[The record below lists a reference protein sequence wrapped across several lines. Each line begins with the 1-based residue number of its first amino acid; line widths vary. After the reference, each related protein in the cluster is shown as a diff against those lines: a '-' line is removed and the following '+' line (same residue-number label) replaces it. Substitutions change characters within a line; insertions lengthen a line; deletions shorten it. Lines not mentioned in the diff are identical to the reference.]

1 MDTLV
6 SLGYWGLFIGSFLAS
21 TVIPMSADVLLVGV
35 LALGGNVW
43 GCLAIATVGN
53 WLGGLTSYWIGWL
66 GRWDW
71 IERWFKVKREKLEQ
85 QKGHVDRYGVWLAL
99 FTWLPIV
106 GDLFAI
112 ALGFYRVRPK
122 MSAFYMLVGRLPAF
136 WCGCYC
142 ISSTLI
148 VLSSG
153 SVDPVI
159 VTSYHWNHH
168 HRMNHRRIH
177 QMTRHR
183 C

>member
-21 TVIPMSADVLLVGV
+21 TIIRMSADVLLVGV

-99 FTWLPIV
+99 FTWWPIV

-122 MSAFYMLVGRLPAF
+122 MSAFYMLV
-136 WCGCYC
+136 
-142 ISSTLI
+142 
-148 VLSSG
+148 SSG
-153 SVDPVI
+153 SVDPVT
-159 VTSYHWNHH
+159 VTSYHWNHR

>member
-35 LALGGNVW
+35 LTLGGNVW

-53 WLGGLTSYWIGWL
+53 WLGGVTSYWIGWL

-112 ALGFYRVRPK
+112 AL
-122 MSAFYMLVGRLPAF
+122 
-136 WCGCYC
+136 
-142 ISSTLI
+142 
-148 VLSSG
+148 
-153 SVDPVI
+153 
-159 VTSYHWNHH
+159 
-168 HRMNHRRIH
+168 
-177 QMTRHR
+177 
-183 C
+183 

>member
-21 TVIPMSADVLLVGV
+21 TIIPMSADVLLVGV

-85 QKGHVDRYGVWLAL
+85 LRFLENGVPIRVVRVEGYEAHGVDTPEDLETIRELLAEH
-99 FTWLPIV
+99 TCKSC
-106 GDLFAI
+106 
-112 ALGFYRVRPK
+112 VR
-122 MSAFYMLVGRLPAF
+122 
-136 WCGCYC
+136 
-142 ISSTLI
+142 
-148 VLSSG
+148 
-153 SVDPVI
+153 
-159 VTSYHWNHH
+159 
-168 HRMNHRRIH
+168 
-177 QMTRHR
+177 
-183 C
+183 

>member
-21 TVIPMSADVLLVGV
+21 TIIPMSADVLLVGV

-85 QKGHVDRYGVWLAL
+85 QKEHVDRYGVWLAL
-99 FTWLPIV
+99 FTWLPVV
-106 GDLFAI
+106 GDCLPLPSGSI
-112 ALGFYRVRPK
+112 VSVRECLL
-122 MSAFYMLVGRLPAF
+122 SICSWGVLPAF
-136 WCGCYC
+136 WCGCC
-142 ISSTLI
+142 CTSSTPI
-148 VLSSG
+148 VLSNG
-153 SVDPVI
+153 SVDQVVGYQLPLEPPPPNEPPRI
-159 VTSYHWNHH
+159 
-168 HRMNHRRIH
+168 RR
-177 QMTRHR
+177 MTRHR

>member
-21 TVIPMSADVLLVGV
+21 TIIPMSADVLLVGV

-106 GDLFAI
+106 VVSPMTTPVAWSMKKYSPIVAPELMSTP
-112 ALGFYRVRPK
+112 VRP
-122 MSAFYMLVGRLPAF
+122 
-136 WCGCYC
+136 
-142 ISSTLI
+142 
-148 VLSSG
+148 
-153 SVDPVI
+153 
-159 VTSYHWNHH
+159 
-168 HRMNHRRIH
+168 
-177 QMTRHR
+177 
-183 C
+183 

>member
-6 SLGYWGLFIGSFLAS
+6 SFGYWGLFIGSFLAS

-35 LALGGNVW
+35 LTLGGNVW
-43 GCLAIATVGN
+43 RCLAIATVGN

-122 MSAFYMLVGRLPAF
+122 MSAFYMFVGRFVRFLVWVLLYIRYADRF
-136 WCGCYC
+136 IEW
-142 ISSTLI
+142 IS
-148 VLSSG
+148 
-153 SVDPVI
+153 
-159 VTSYHWNHH
+159 
-168 HRMNHRRIH
+168 
-177 QMTRHR
+177 
-183 C
+183 

>member
-1 MDTLV
+1 M
-6 SLGYWGLFIGSFLAS
+6 
-21 TVIPMSADVLLVGV
+21 
-35 LALGGNVW
+35 W

-112 ALGFYRVRPK
+112 ALGFTDMDREGLLIEGFDRK
-122 MSAFYMLVGRLPAF
+122 SAVLLLLYL
-136 WCGCYC
+136 GCESYATHHIAPIKTNGEITTMFSISR
-142 ISSTLI
+142 ISS
-148 VLSSG
+148 SH
-153 SVDPVI
+153 PA
-159 VTSYHWNHH
+159 
-168 HRMNHRRIH
+168 
-177 QMTRHR
+177 
-183 C
+183 CE